1 MAWRSA
7 AANPLAAGRWRK
19 ASPTT
24 AIAARIARERGI
36 DAPII
41 RATQLLL
48 QGAITVDEA
57 VSGLMTRPLR
67 SEDE

>member
-7 AANPLAAGRWRK
+7 AANRPTDRTLAEGVA
-19 ASPTT
+19 TT
-24 AIAARIARERGI
+24 AIAARIAQERGI

-41 RATQLLL
+41 HATHRLL

-57 VSGLMTRPLR
+57 VSSLMTRPLR